1 MITIGID
8 AGMENVRAVV
18 LDGRNLLG
26 YAVISIETNS
36 VSNVVAK
43 CIEKVCIKSAI
54 DKTALAGIGI
64 TGGSAEYA
72 SGFNEFFRTSA
83 ALAKGVEW
91 VSPEIRTV
99 IDIGSESFMVMNCAN
114 GRSRKVE
121 RNDVCAAGT
130 GRYLSKV
137 AQILGMNIA
146 EAGEIIGIDEQK
158 DSVVGTVCAVFAE
171 TEIIS
176 LVHAKIP
183 TENILL
189 GVYNGVVSRILPLLT
204 KIKLEEKIA
213 FTGGVAKNK
222 GMIQVMEKRLKKKI
236 LVPQNPD
243 IIGAIGAGLLMQ
255 EKLKGVLK

>member
-8 AGMENVRAVV
+8 AGMENIRAVA
-18 LDGRNLLG
+18 LDERTLL
-26 YAVISIETNS
+26 AHAAMSIETES
-36 VSNVVAK
+36 VSDVVAE

-54 DKTALAGIGI
+54 DRVALAGIGI
-64 TGGSAEYA
+64 TGSSAEYA

-83 ALAKGVEW
+83 ALAKGIEW

-121 RNDVCAAGT
+121 RNDACAAGT

-137 AQILGMNIA
+137 AQILRLDIA
-146 EAGEIIGIDEQK
+146 EAGVMANVSDGGDLVIG
-158 DSVVGTVCAVFAE
+158 TMCAVFAE

-176 LVHAKIP
+176 LVHAKIL
-183 TENILL
+183 TEDILA
-189 GVYNGVVSRILPLLT
+189 GVYNGVVSRIMPLLT
-204 KIKLEEKIA
+204 KINLEEKIA
-213 FTGGVAKNK
+213 FTGGVAKNR
-222 GMIQVMEKRLKKKI
+222 GMIKTIEKRLKKEVI
-236 LVPQNPD
+236 VPQNPD

-255 EKLKGVLK
+255 EKLRGVS